1 MARSFERAPKVAK
14 ATLGGARGGPVPGR
28 QTFFAWVYTTTQG
41 KEGNESGGSP
51 PGAFLQH
58 RKGESGKS

>member
-1 MARSFERAPKVAK
+1 MARSFERASQSGESHFGRAK
-14 ATLGGARGGPVPGR
+14 GGPVPGR

-41 KEGNESGGSP
+41 KEGNGSGGSP

-58 RKGESGKS
+58 RKEESGKS